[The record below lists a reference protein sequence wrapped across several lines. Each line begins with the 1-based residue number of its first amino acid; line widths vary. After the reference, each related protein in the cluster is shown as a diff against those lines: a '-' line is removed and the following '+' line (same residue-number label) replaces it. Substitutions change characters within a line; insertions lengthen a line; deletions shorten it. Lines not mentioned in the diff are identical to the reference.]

1 MKSNIKKVYS
11 RLPKTELAE
20 VELTKVE
27 LGIADD
33 ISKAVSDAKTVL
45 KELKDSNTRTSAADK
60 DLVQTIKSAIKEANK
75 IDDKDAK
82 LRSAAGKKTM
92 KYANVL
98 DKAEKAAKDLGVQ
111 PTGISGFLELEKLY
125 VDIEDEADET
135 FMWTDLEPLVRGI

>member
-1 MKSNIKKVYS
+1 MKSNIEKVYS
-11 RLPKTELAE
+11 KLPKTELA
-20 VELTKVE
+20 TQKVE
-27 LGIADD
+27 LGVADD
-33 ISKAVSDAKTVL
+33 ISKAVTDAKTVL
-45 KELKDSNTRTSAADK
+45 KELKDSNAKTSAADK
-60 DLVQTIKSAIKEANK
+60 SLVQTIKSAIKEANK

-111 PTGISGFLELEKLY
+111 PTGIAGFLELEKLY

>member
-1 MKSNIKKVYS
+1 MKSNIEKVYS
-11 RLPKTELAE
+11 KLPKTELA
-20 VELTKVE
+20 TQKVE

-33 ISKAVSDAKTVL
+33 ISKAVTDAKTVL
-45 KELKDSNTRTSAADK
+45 KELKDSNAKTAAADK
-60 DLVQTIKSAIKEANK
+60 SLVQTIKSAIKEANK

-92 KYANVL
+92 KYANIL

-111 PTGISGFLELEKLY
+111 ETAIAGFIELEKLY

>member
-1 MKSNIKKVYS
+1 MKSNIEKVYS
-11 RLPKTELAE
+11 KLPKTELA
-20 VELTKVE
+20 TQKVE
-27 LGIADD
+27 LGVADD
-33 ISKAVSDAKTVL
+33 ISKAVTDAKTVL
-45 KELKDSNTRTSAADK
+45 KELKDSNATTSAADK
-60 DLVQTIKSAIKEANK
+60 ALVQTIKSAIKEANK

-111 PTGISGFLELEKLY
+111 PTGIAGFLELEKLY

>member
-1 MKSNIKKVYS
+1 MKSNIEKVYS
-11 RLPKTELAE
+11 KLPKTELA
-20 VELTKVE
+20 TQKVE
-27 LGIADD
+27 LGVADD
-33 ISKAVSDAKTVL
+33 ISKAVTDAKTVL
-45 KELKDSNTRTSAADK
+45 KELKDSNAKTAAADK
-60 DLVQTIKSAIKEANK
+60 SLVQTIKSAIKEANK

-111 PTGISGFLELEKLY
+111 PTGIAGFLELEKLY

>member
-1 MKSNIKKVYS
+1 MKSNIEKVYS
-11 RLPKTELAE
+11 KLPKTELA
-20 VELTKVE
+20 TQKVE
-27 LGIADD
+27 LGVADD
-33 ISKAVSDAKTVL
+33 ISKAVTDAKTVL
-45 KELKDSNTRTSAADK
+45 KELKDSNAKTSAADK
-60 DLVQTIKSAIKEANK
+60 ALVQTIKSAIKEANK

-111 PTGISGFLELEKLY
+111 PTGIAGFLELEKLY

>member
-1 MKSNIKKVYS
+1 MKSNIEKVYS
-11 RLPKTELAE
+11 KLPKTELA
-20 VELTKVE
+20 TQKVE

-33 ISKAVSDAKTVL
+33 ISKAVTDAKTVL
-45 KELKDSNTRTSAADK
+45 KELKDSNAKTAAADK
-60 DLVQTIKSAIKEANK
+60 SLVQTIKSAIKEANK

-111 PTGISGFLELEKLY
+111 PTGIAGFLELEKLY

>member
-1 MKSNIKKVYS
+1 MKSNIEKVYS
-11 RLPKTELAE
+11 KLPKTELA
-20 VELTKVE
+20 TQKVE

-33 ISKAVSDAKTVL
+33 ISKAVTDAKTVL
-45 KELKDSNTRTSAADK
+45 KELKDSNAKTAAADK
-60 DLVQTIKSAIKEANK
+60 SLVQTIKSAIKEANK

-111 PTGISGFLELEKLY
+111 PTGIAGFLELEKLY

-135 FMWTDLEPLVRGI
+135 FMRTDLEPLVRGI

>member
-1 MKSNIKKVYS
+1 MKSNIEKVYS
-11 RLPKTELAE
+11 KLPKTELA
-20 VELTKVE
+20 TQKVE
-27 LGIADD
+27 LGVADD
-33 ISKAVSDAKTVL
+33 ISKAVTDAKTVL
-45 KELKDSNTRTSAADK
+45 KELKDSNAKTSAADK
-60 DLVQTIKSAIKEANK
+60 SLVQTIKSAIKEANK

-111 PTGISGFLELEKLY
+111 PTGIDGFLELEKLY